1 MCREIDLLPER
12 FTETDDVLIR
22 VRRILFEERIRTN
35 RFLELFLP
43 LEGRRLIIGIDALQ
57 DIVLAVLLD
66 DV

>member
-1 MCREIDLLPER
+1 MCCEIDFLPER

-22 VRRILFEERIRTN
+22 VRRILLEERIRTD

-57 DIVLAVLLD
+57 DIVLSILLD